1 MSIWKA
7 YLNIM
12 YNKRLNKAMLK
23 SFLKMFLIPFSL
35 RRGSTKNS
43 RLLIKSAEE
52 KNYFKGPLQEQRLIM
67 EMWFTTTMG

>member
-1 MSIWKA
+1 
-7 YLNIM
+7 
-12 YNKRLNKAMLK
+12 MLK

-43 RLLIKSAEE
+43 RLLIKSAGE

-67 EMWFTTTMG
+67 EMWFTTTMGLMLYRKTKKSTSYELT

>member
-1 MSIWKA
+1 
-7 YLNIM
+7 
-12 YNKRLNKAMLK
+12 MLK
-23 SFLKMFLIPFSL
+23 SFLKMFLISFNL

-43 RLLIKSAEE
+43 RLLIKSAGE